1 MFLKIL
7 KMIVYFFIIF
17 AKPVYADSFEETSD
31 AQNNQYYQTVA
42 FASNGFPDIQ
52 DILYE
57 RRDFLAEDTN
67 TVLNSNLSAYADFDL
82 TRRIPNVA
90 DHIDAPPGTQV
101 DIVYLY
107 KNSTGHDLNIDKIGL
122 ILSRNIK
129 ENGDLTQI
137 LEISETKEGNL
148 FYKYSGQNLLKS
160 GIYKEYPGKGIIFAN
175 EQGAD
180 ILENVNIKNPLS
192 VEQVSL
198 AKDLKGD
205 ILAKIFVQNTSNEYL
220 SNLQFK
226 YGTFE
231 KTFNLPAY
239 QEEIVEFTI
248 ENSQEELG
256 SFSIYNPNI
265 QEVCA
270 VYGNEYYNYLGT
282 DAISVFAYR
291 EENIVPG
298 ALVQPARESM
308 CIKRIPYTMISE
320 PLVFVEEDSE
330 PEVLGVSEGIKIL
343 PKTSKVDWIFVG
355 LLVVDGLLWY
365 SFGILRRKYE
375 SKNINTRVRTKS
387 SKDVGEGGV

>member
-1 MFLKIL
+1 
-7 KMIVYFFIIF
+7 MIVYFFIIF
-17 AKPVYADSFEETSD
+17 AKPVYADSYDTSKD
-31 AQNNQYYQTVA
+31 ASNNQYYQAVA
-42 FASNGFPDIQ
+42 FTTNGYPEVK

-57 RRDFLAEDTN
+57 KNIFMGEDTS
-67 TVLNSNLSAYADFDL
+67 TILNSTLDTYTDFDN

-180 ILENVNIKNPLS
+180 ILEKVNIKNPLS

-198 AKDLKGD
+198 TKDLKGD

-220 SNLQFK
+220 NNLQFK

-248 ENSQEELG
+248 ENPQEELA

-265 QEVCA
+265 KEVCA

-282 DAISVFAYR
+282 DAISVFSYR

-320 PLVFVEEDSE
+320 PLAFVEEDSE

-375 SKNINTRVRTKS
+375 SKNINTRVRAKS
-387 SKDVGEGGV
+387 SKNVG